1 MKGRKGSPI
10 LDVRFTKLSF
20 LHARERE
27 RERVSTGLFEFII
40 LAFVYF
46 LEVNRF

>member
-27 RERVSTGLFEFII
+27 RVSTGLFEFII